1 MYSTKKQ
8 IIGLIVSLVLCFS
21 ASAIGAFASIQAQ
34 SFYGGLVQ
42 PSWAPPGWLFGPV
55 WTILYAMMAIAAW
68 LVWRQG
74 GFKTNPKAL
83 WLFLIQLALNAL
95 WSWLFF
101 AWQQGLWS
109 FVNITILWLF
119 ILLTILAFWRI
130 NKLSGAL
137 LIPYLAWVSFATG
150 LNLAMW
156 QLNPQILG

>member
-8 IIGLIVSLVLCFS
+8 IISLIVSLLLCFS